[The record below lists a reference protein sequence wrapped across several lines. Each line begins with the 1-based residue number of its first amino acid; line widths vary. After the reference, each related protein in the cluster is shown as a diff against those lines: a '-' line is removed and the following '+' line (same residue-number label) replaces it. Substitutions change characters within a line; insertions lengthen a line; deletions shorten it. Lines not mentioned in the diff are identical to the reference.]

1 MIDLALL
8 RDDPERVIA
17 LIQKKD
23 PSYDVAT
30 LAELDK
36 RVRALK
42 HVIEELRSEKNLLT
56 KHVSGLH
63 PAQHG
68 VSSEVREKSSKL
80 SEQIKE
86 HEEMLVQAELLFK
99 DLYLRCPNLLA
110 DDVQLGGKEANL
122 VVRQVGVQ
130 PTFTFPVKTHLELA
144 KALGWIDFE
153 AAATMSA
160 SNFALYRNDLVRVH
174 YALCMFMLN
183 TAQSFG
189 FSPVLPPF
197 LINERSLE
205 GASNFPRFKE
215 EVYAVEKDGLFL
227 TPTAEVNLA
236 NLYRDTIFLEEELP
250 IRLTALTSCFR
261 REAGGY
267 GAAERGLIRIH
278 QFDKVEL
285 FTLTKPEESP
295 NEQELMLACAE
306 SILQKLGLHYRVT
319 LLAAQDCSF
328 ASAKTY
334 DIEVWMPGQK
344 EYKEVSSISNCTDF
358 QARRCAMRCR
368 TAVGEK
374 TRLIHTLN
382 GSSLALPRLVVAL
395 LESGQREDGSIVFPD
410 VLKSVC
416 IGI

>member
-8 RDDPERVIA
+8 RDDPEGIKA

-23 PSYDVAT
+23 PSFDVVR

-36 RVRALK
+36 HVRSLR
-42 HVIEELRSEKNLLT
+42 HVIEDLRSEKNTLA
-56 KHVSGLH
+56 KQG
-63 PAQHG
+63 QQG
-68 VSSEVREKSSKL
+68 VSSEIREKSNKL
-80 SEQIKE
+80 GDRIKE
-86 HEEMLVQAELLFK
+86 HEEMLEQSERLFK

-110 DDVQLGGKEANL
+110 DDVQSGGKESNL
-122 VVRQVGVQ
+122 VVRQIGVQ
-130 PTFTFPVKTHLELA
+130 PTFDFPVKTHVELT
-144 KALGWIDFE
+144 KALGWVDFE
-153 AAATMSA
+153 AATAMTA
-160 SNFALYRNDLVRVH
+160 SNFALYRNEAVRLH

-189 FSPVLPPF
+189 FAPVLPPF
-197 LINERSLE
+197 LINERALE

-215 EVYAVEKDGLFL
+215 EVYAVEKDGLYL

-236 NLYRDTIFLEEELP
+236 NLYRDTILSEQELP

-295 NEQELMLACAE
+295 QEQERMLACAE

-328 ASAKTY
+328 ASSKTY

-358 QARRCAMRCR
+358 QARRCAIRCR
-368 TAVGEK
+368 AAAGEK

-395 LESGQREDGSIVFPD
+395 LETGQRADGSIVFPEI
-410 VLKSVC
+410 LKSVSV
-416 IGI
+416 GVS